1 MPPKKRPRLSSTK
14 GKKKKAG
21 GPDLSFPNGFFPLT
35 PAAQAEKDA
44 AAAEK
49 QRLLEEG
56 RLERDRLVVQS
67 VPGQL
72 PAPADLYE
80 DEAVAVRESA
90 IEGLGLFARRPFKAG
105 EAVLTWRPKRLS
117 EAEFR
122 DTPAPLRRYLG
133 VLDDGTKVLMQ
144 SPERYVNSAAE
155 PNTCT
160 AGESDVALRD
170 IEAGEELTSSYPL
183 KEL

>member
-1 MPPKKRPRLSSTK
+1 MPKKGSGRGGSIGVRRKQPGHRR
-14 GKKKKAG
+14 GKKSALP
-21 GPDLSFPNGFFPLT
+21 PDPHPPS
-35 PAAQAEKDA
+35 
-44 AAAEK
+44 AAEK